1 MARKRGVDPRLR
13 LHALAPEGRAE
24 RFVLSLAP
32 DDVERLATLAER
44 WRCSRAEVVRRLLR
58 ER

>member
-1 MARKRGVDPRLR
+1 MKKRRPHPNRR

-32 DDVERLATLAER
+32 EDVERLATLAER
-44 WRCSRAEVVRRLLR
+44 WACSRAEVVRRLIR